1 MKIGIAIRETK
12 QKLVETINGSALPAS
27 ILTMIVKEVLRQLEG
42 IERAEISR
50 EEAELEEENRQKEE
64 ETAGETEEKTEA
76 AEKAEEE
83 KD

>member
-27 ILTMIVKEVLRQLEG
+27 ILTMIVKEVLGQLEG

-64 ETAGETEEKTEA
+64 ETAGEIEEKTEA